1 MKDIDI
7 IRKCLPATERLLEGT
22 EVDLYEF
29 DAVRLEQAAKLIR
42 ERLEAENIAAL
53 ETMEGELADHMERF
67 GI

>member
-1 MKDIDI
+1 M
-7 IRKCLPATERLLEGT
+7 LPTS
-22 EVDLYEF
+22 VDLYEF

-53 ETMEGELADHMERF
+53 ETMEDELADHMERF